1 MITFRFSGRQPAPR
15 SCSIGQET
23 DRDTQTLRFFLPQIS
38 DRQSAQLMLLLP
50 DGRPEA
56 LQIRDGLAVVPS
68 SLTELPGRIRA
79 WVEILGEDTIAWNSE
94 LFYLDI
100 GDLPPISEQV
110 EHRYPTAIQ
119 DALQAA
125 SDMEDLWANTSVALA
140 DAKDMTAHM
149 LCAASYAGLKHVTT
163 EGHSL
168 LLEDITLDAENSYL
182 LARENGYDGT
192 VAEWEAYVERV
203 ESMSLVHRCVTP
215 QMFGAKCDGVSD
227 DTVPV
232 RLAALL
238 AKRFGVPLV
247 CHGGTIYLKTATEN
261 NCPVIDTDVDFT
273 GCTLLM
279 DSQNAGQVIL
289 KIGGDPDTLTIS
301 SVTHANFDSVFS
313 SYPNSV
319 LSVTSGLNLG
329 PRQGNPGT
337 YYHKQTFLTNDYGA
351 IQPLDLFLDMAS
363 VRECV
368 RVDKLTPPIR
378 VRLGKILVK
387 NTGYPAQILIQRSNV
402 TVCDTAI
409 HTQNISSMAWHNG
422 LFTAQYGFNIA
433 FENIVGNN
441 VANLPSGTTTVT
453 EYLFDVYSCY
463 QVLFDR
469 LHFSKEWG
477 AAATHWC
484 TDVTYRNCE
493 CNRADFHYGVY
504 GNNLIENCKF
514 FGYPGVVSIG
524 YGDGTVAVKH
534 CAFWKRAEGAL
545 YDNSVFNFRADFAI
559 MFSGT
564 LIAEDNTIHLY
575 DKANT
580 SYVWFIAYH
589 AWAQQVNNTAQPLLS
604 FAPTAFPTIRAK
616 RNILRSEASAADS
629 DKVSLLRLSNGTSS
643 TIAIGRIDLG
653 FDSLSLQTAVD
664 TTLTG
669 FDTTSAVLRLEN
681 AKFAGTAF
689 AGVIEADL
697 ASTINAPLATV
708 RRLYSHLQ
716 AMECGLATVTFTAND
731 TRTATADVTF
741 QTPFSS
747 TNYSVLL
754 TAKGGDG
761 RYLVHT
767 EYDNKLKSG
776 FRIFVIADNNTAFT
790 ADRTIEISWLC
801 AAENV

>member
-15 SCSIGQET
+15 SCAIAQET
-23 DRDTQTLRFFLPQIS
+23 DRNTQTLRFFLPQIS
-38 DRQSAQLMLLLP
+38 DKQSAQLMLLLP
-50 DGRPEA
+50 DGTPEI
-56 LQIRDGLAVVPS
+56 LQIRDGLATVPS
-68 SLTELPGRIRA
+68 TLTEQPGRIRA

-94 LFYLDI
+94 LFFLDV

-110 EHRYPTAIQ
+110 EHKYPTAIQ

-125 SDMEDLWANTSVALA
+125 ADMEDLWANTSVALV
-140 DAKDMTAHM
+140 DAKHLTAHM
-149 LCAASYAGLKHVTT
+149 LYAACWAGLKRADT

-168 LLEDITLDAENSYL
+168 VLEDANLDADGCFA
-182 LARENGYDGT
+182 LARENGFTGT
-192 VAEWEAYVERV
+192 AEEWEEYVERV
-203 ESMSLVHRCVTP
+203 EALSIVHRFVTP

-247 CHGGTIYLKTATEN
+247 CHGGTIYLKTATES
-261 NCPVIDTDVDFT
+261 NCPVIDTDVDFS

-279 DSQNAGQVIL
+279 DGENAGQVIL
-289 KIGGDPDTLTIS
+289 KIGEAPEALTVS
-301 SVTHANFDSVFS
+301 SVTHENFDSVFS
-313 SYPNSV
+313 AYPNSV
-319 LSVTSGLNLG
+319 ISVTSGLNLG
-329 PRQGNPGT
+329 PRQGNPGV
-337 YYHKQTFLTNDYGA
+337 YYHKQTFLTNDYGV
-351 IQPLDLFLDMAS
+351 IQPLDLFLDMPS

-378 VRLGKILVK
+378 LRLGKILVK
-387 NTGYPAQILIQRSNV
+387 NAGYPAEILIQRSNV

-409 HTQNISSMAWHNG
+409 HTQNISAMAWHNG
-422 LFTAQYGFNIA
+422 LFTAKYGFNIA

-484 TDVTYRNCE
+484 ADVTYRNCE

-589 AWAQQVNNTAQPLLS
+589 AWAAKVNNVSQPLLS
-604 FAPTAFPTIRAK
+604 FAPTIFPTIRAR
-616 RNILRSEASAADS
+616 RNILRSEASHADS
-629 DKVSLLRLSNGTSS
+629 DKVSALRLSNSS
-643 TIAIGRIDLG
+643 ATTIAIGQIDLG
-653 FDSLSLQTAVD
+653 FDSLALQTAVD
-664 TTLTG
+664 TDFSG
-669 FDTTSAVLRLEN
+669 FSTANALLRLEN
-681 AKFAGTAF
+681 ARFAGTAY
-689 AGVIEADL
+689 AGVIEADAL
-697 ASTINAPLATV
+697 STFNAPLALV
-708 RRLYSHLQ
+708 RRVFSPLQ
-716 AMECGLATVTFTAND
+716 AMRCGLATVTFTAND
-731 TRTATADVTF
+731 TRTATADVAF
-741 QTPFSS
+741 PAPFRD
-747 TNYSVLL
+747 TNYTIVL
-754 TAKGGDG
+754 TPKSGDG
-761 RYLVHT
+761 RYRVFIGY
-767 EYDNKLKSG
+767 ENKLRSG
-776 FRIFVIADNNTAFT
+776 FRIFAIADNNEAFPV
-790 ADRTIEISWLC
+790 DRTLEISWLC
-801 AAENV
+801 VAENA